1 MSPALRHHAGDVTV
15 EWLTDVLRASGTITD
30 ASVVSFE
37 TTPVGT
43 GQMADSVRFTL
54 AYDTQEPGAP
64 ASVVVKLAAADDTSR
79 ATGAALGSYETEVR
93 FYQQVAPTVD
103 ISVPLCYFAEVDGE
117 SGWFTLVLE
126 DLAPAIQ
133 GDQLAGCSVDDAALA
148 LSQLAKLH
156 APRWG
161 DRTLADLPW
170 LHRKNTPERVK
181 FGAQLICGLL
191 PGFLDRYADQLDTE
205 LVRLGERLMPKIEAW
220 MTDQPQ
226 PWTVQHGDYRLDNML
241 FGGPG
246 SRRPLAVVDWQTAT
260 YGPALADASYFLGGG
275 LAEEDRR
282 VHEHDLVRE
291 YHQALAAASIEGY
304 TWDRCWSDY
313 RRYTLAGFVMA
324 VGASML
330 VARTPRGD
338 EMFTTMARR
347 HGAHILDLGAE
358 HGL

>member
-1 MSPALRHHAGDVTV
+1 M

-30 ASVVSFE
+30 ASVGSFV

-54 AYDTQEPGAP
+54 AYDRQALGAP

-79 ATGAALGSYETEVR
+79 ATGVALGSYETEVR
-93 FYQQVAPTVD
+93 FYQQVAPTPD
-103 ISVPLCYFAEVDGE
+103 ISAPRCYFADVDGE

-126 DLAPAIQ
+126 DLAPAVQ
-133 GDQLAGCSVDDAALA
+133 GDQLAGCSVDEAALA

-181 FGAQLICGLL
+181 FGAQLIAGLL
-191 PGFLDRYADQLDTE
+191 PGFIDRYADQLDAE
-205 LVRLGERLMPKIEAW
+205 LVCLGERLMPKIEAW

-246 SRRPLAVVDWQTAT
+246 SHRPLAVVDWQTAA
-260 YGPALADASYFLGGG
+260 YGPPLADACYFLGGG
-275 LAEEDRR
+275 LVEKDRR
-282 VHEHDLVRE
+282 AHERGLLRE
-291 YHQALAAASIEGY
+291 YHQALAAAGIEGY
-304 TWDRCWSDY
+304 SWERCWSDY
-313 RRYTLAGFVMA
+313 RRFTLAGFVMA

-330 VARTPRGD
+330 VERTSRGD
-338 EMFTTMARR
+338 GMFMTMARR
-347 HGAHILDLGAE
+347 HGTHILDLEAE
-358 HGL
+358 DVL